1 MSVTSHRTVQWV
13 KWVVS
18 RGKAP
23 GFLLSK
29 RVHFNS
35 ESVTDSELSLLTV
48 RFSSTNSDFLSDSA
62 PPAAPEQTGWHSDS
76 WACWA
81 SIHKVAIKAHRGA
94 NYFAEI
100 PLRYHFAILTTWHE
114 RFCKPSVVI
123 IWGRMKDWKLDSEQ
137 WFWDALRLT
146 LVVTKVWL
154 YWLYSQL
161 EAVRPF
167 SSYFKYRQDI
177 FTQNSH
183 SL

>member
-1 MSVTSHRTVQWV
+1 MKNRVA
-13 KWVVS
+13 S

-35 ESVTDSELSLLTV
+35 ESVTDCELSLLTV

-76 WACWA
+76 RACWP
-81 SIHKVAIKAHRGA
+81 SIHKVAIKAHRRE
-94 NYFAEI
+94 NYFVEVHVFKNTEI

-123 IWGRMKDWKLDSEQ
+123 WGWMKDWKLDSEQ
-137 WFWDALRLT
+137 WFGDALHLT

-154 YWLYSQL
+154 FWLYSQL

-167 SSYFKYRQDI
+167 SSDFKYRQGYI
-177 FTQNSH
+177 
-183 SL
+183 